1 MRLSLSSSLFP
12 REYKW
17 EVRCSIWLLS
27 TGTKGHFPLS
37 RALEGW
43 AEGSDP
49 SISRSSARQVS
60 IFSKV
65 LLIISDPCCCKR
77 NDLVYSLW
85 DTSRDKNT
93 TWAHRGKKKQTGRS
107 GKKKYPLERKTAK
120 SIQMKLQRAECKKK
134 KNQIKKNTYRP
145 PTCPGLA
152 FQSIRRSGKLSHLH
166 IAWASFEIFLYM
178 FYCVLFFFFNW
189 SLSGRIAKEN

>member
-27 TGTKGHFPLS
+27 TGTKSHFPLS
-37 RALEGW
+37 GALEEW

-49 SISRSSARQVS
+49 SILGSSAPQVS
-60 IFSKV
+60 IFSQAI
-65 LLIISDPCCCKR
+65 LIISDPHCCKH

-85 DTSRDKNT
+85 ETSRDRNT
-93 TWAHRGKKKQTGRS
+93 AWAHGKKNKLWDQGRKNIPQK
-107 GKKKYPLERKTAK
+107 GKLCKIHSNEVTEGRMQKEKRKKY
-120 SIQMKLQRAECKKK
+120 
-134 KNQIKKNTYRP
+134 QIKDTSRP

-152 FQSIRRSGKLSHLH
+152 FQSIRRQGKLSHLH
-166 IAWASFEIFLYM
+166 IAWASFEIFLYI
-178 FYCVLFFFFNW
+178 CSIVGFF
-189 SLSGRIAKEN
+189 